1 MITFYEERRQAG
13 QLLAVMNAVVDA
25 VKEMPL
31 VLNKALRA
39 KDVADSLQKG
49 KRDKILQIM
58 LEK

>member
-13 QLLAVMNAVVDA
+13 QVLTVMNAIINA
-25 VKEMPL
+25 VKEVPTL
-31 VLNKALRA
+31 INKALRA
-39 KDVADSLQKG
+39 KDIADSLQKG